1 MFLISAAILFYR
13 DILYAVSSVDN
24 KGTLRTFHVGSAG
37 LQELLPDRQ
46 TAQSAEDSGLS
57 TGISGVRT
65 VSIRQ
70 CAYIFNRV
78 QVESESLFAAKGH
91 KALSYW
97 ALDLWSISQ

>member
-1 MFLISAAILFYR
+1 MFLILFYR

-37 LQELLPDRQ
+37 LQEFLPDRQ